1 MYTAKKFIFSTN
13 CSKKNTSLTS
23 RFSFSHLRRIF
34 KKEFQKP
41 VEFLQLKLFPTLEQ
55 LYILFQK
62 NKIKLRELYPSAS
75 LCVRFPNN
83 VSAFAIYT
91 WLSPWTMFIA
101 YLFEMRMSFGKS
113 LWTINGNFWLRQI
126 SRWTQKDIIPEKR
139 LIQTIFNSCAIAQCS
154 NMCWVYGR
162 NHGMPEENYS
172 IKWVEFLCVCVRVET
187 YGKWDHPVI
196 PSSIIQFTQFG

>member
-1 MYTAKKFIFSTN
+1 MQILPLFNAAVCSFCCCFVSTKTDVGKLLTSTMVDNKIAKTTPKLYFKSLAILLKTRKKCTRQKNLSFLRIVR
-13 CSKKNTSLTS
+13 KKNTSLTS

-41 VEFLQLKLFPTLEQ
+41 EFLQLKLFPTLEQ

-91 WLSPWTMFIA
+91 
-101 YLFEMRMSFGKS
+101 
-113 LWTINGNFWLRQI
+113 
-126 SRWTQKDIIPEKR
+126 
-139 LIQTIFNSCAIAQCS
+139 
-154 NMCWVYGR
+154 
-162 NHGMPEENYS
+162 
-172 IKWVEFLCVCVRVET
+172 
-187 YGKWDHPVI
+187 
-196 PSSIIQFTQFG
+196 

>member
-1 MYTAKKFIFSTN
+1 MSCIRQRVCVYASQIMFQLLRFILDWVHGQ
-13 CSKKNTSLTS
+13 CS
-23 RFSFSHLRRIF
+23 SHIYLRCGW
-34 KKEFQKP
+34 
-41 VEFLQLKLFPTLEQ
+41 VLANHCEQ
-55 LYILFQK
+55 LMEIS
-62 NKIKLRELYPSAS
+62 E
-75 LCVRFPNN
+75 
-83 VSAFAIYT
+83 
-91 WLSPWTMFIA
+91 
-101 YLFEMRMSFGKS
+101 
-113 LWTINGNFWLRQI
+113 LRQI